1 MSTPPGPST
10 PLPRPSVLGSHS
22 LKPCSSSDPQI
33 QSAVGNRLG
42 HVSPVA
48 HTRFVQRERILLA
61 VLAGRCRVRPSRTL
75 RVTPHFDNRGVSA
88 VVGLLAGR
96 WVHSVLARVAS
107 DPVRHRELL
116 HAIDGISEKVLRGTL
131 WRMELDG

>member
-1 MSTPPGPST
+1 M
-10 PLPRPSVLGSHS
+10 
-22 LKPCSSSDPQI
+22 
-33 QSAVGNRLG
+33 
-42 HVSPVA
+42 
-48 HTRFVQRERILLA
+48 
-61 VLAGRCRVRPSRTL
+61 
-75 RVTPHFDNRGVSA
+75 TPHFDNRGVSA

-131 WRMELDG
+131 WRMELDGLIVREVGSGVPSHGVYCATPLTQTL